1 MAHWKDNLLLKVI
14 NIVTFLL
21 FTGANS
27 YGALPPF
34 FEPQHYTYLSPE
46 PWIYGTWGIIHTLLI
61 GLLFY
66 QFTEI
71 GYHTII
77 EGVGWRFPLL
87 AILTAIY
94 GGLSNSS
101 SHDHTFSFVLSIL
114 AFVTILFV
122 GATVSHIYR
131 SIKIHHPPKTLLDTV
146 FVHIPFSLF
155 HGFSVVLIFVAGFAA
170 FGVDASSHPAGL
182 FTKAFVFIALLL
194 LEGTAAAYVFAG
206 RGDVVGAAVISLS
219 LLAIF
224 QRQSIGRSGH
234 FIHYSALAFFIIS
247 LIAVL
252 RATIAALSG
261 SSRITG
267 ARATDEERAPLVG

>member
-1 MAHWKDNLLLKVI
+1 MAHWKDNLLLKAV

-34 FEPQHYTYLSPE
+34 FGNLYPTYLSPE
-46 PWIYGTWGIIHTLLI
+46 PWIYGVWGIIHTLLI
-61 GLLFY
+61 GMLFY

-71 GYHTII
+71 GYHTVV
-77 EGVGWRFPLL
+77 EGIGWRFPLL
-87 AILTAIY
+87 CFLTALY

-101 SHDHTFSFVLSIL
+101 SSDAKVSFVMAIL
-114 AFVTILFV
+114 AFVIIMFV
-122 GATVSHIYR
+122 SATVSHIYR

-146 FVHIPFSLF
+146 FVHVPFSLF
-155 HGFSVVLIFVAGFAA
+155 HGFVVVLVFVSGFAA
-170 FGVDASSHPAGL
+170 FGVDSLSHPPGL
-182 FTKAFVFIALLL
+182 FTKAFVFVALLS

-224 QRQSIGRSGH
+224 QHQTINRAGH

-252 RATIAALSG
+252 RATIAAF
-261 SSRITG
+261 SSSPRIS
-267 ARATDEERAPLVG
+267 ARGTDEERAPLVG